1 MDVHTHEDMSDQ
13 KYLNPFD
20 GKFFTNH
27 KIGPFNCHAILDRI
41 MLEKF
46 LRGLRNVEIQHL

>member
-13 KYLNPFD
+13 KYLSPFD

-41 MLEKF
+41 REAVNKKK
-46 LRGLRNVEIQHL
+46 REN